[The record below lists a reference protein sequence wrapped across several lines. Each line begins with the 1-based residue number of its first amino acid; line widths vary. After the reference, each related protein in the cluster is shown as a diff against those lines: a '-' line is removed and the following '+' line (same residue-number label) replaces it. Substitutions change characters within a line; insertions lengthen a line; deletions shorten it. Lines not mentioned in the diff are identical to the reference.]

1 MKKIRVTKKS
11 INQIHKFT
19 GIAVCVFLIHLSI
32 TGIFLNHTEDLGLD
46 EKYTASP
53 MILALYNISMP
64 SQEESF
70 LVDSIF
76 ISRFGDQVFMG
87 NQPIIKSE
95 NPIMGAAFS
104 NQILAIAFANEMV
117 LLTQEG
123 KLIERISSTAELPEN
138 IQKLGVSEDI
148 LYLKTSD
155 LVWQSSDQAQAWE
168 LSDSDFN
175 DWSNEV
181 VIPDQQT
188 KQIEMYFSGKG
199 VSLEQF
205 FLDLHNGNII
215 KGFGKWLLDIIAIFL
230 LLLSISGIWIWLK
243 KRRY

>member
-32 TGIFLNHTEDLGLD
+32 TGIFLNHTEDLDLD
-46 EKYTASP
+46 KKYTASP
-53 MILALYNISMP
+53 MILALYNISTP
-64 SQEESF
+64 NQKESF
-70 LVDSIF
+70 LVNDIF

-95 NPIMGAAFS
+95 SPIMGAAFS
-104 NQILAIAFANEMV
+104 NQILAIALANEMV

-123 KLIERISSTAELPEN
+123 ELIERISSTAELPEN

-148 LYLKTSD
+148 LYLKTPD
-155 LVWQSSDQAQAWE
+155 QLWQSSDQAQAWE
-168 LSDSDFN
+168 LSGSGFN
-175 DWSNEV
+175 NWSNEV
-181 VIPDQQT
+181 VLSDQQT

>member
-53 MILALYNISMP
+53 MILSLYNISIP
-64 SQEESF
+64 NQKESF
-70 LVDSIF
+70 LVDDIF

-87 NQPIIKSE
+87 SQPIIKSE
-95 NPIMGAAFS
+95 SPIMGAAFS
-104 NQILAIAFANEMV
+104 NQIVTIAFTNEMV

-123 KLIERISSTAELPEN
+123 ELIERISSAELPEN
-138 IQKLGVSEDI
+138 IQKLGVSKGI
-148 LYLKTSD
+148 LYLKTQNQ
-155 LVWQSSDQAQAWE
+155 VWESSDEAQLWE
-168 LSDSDFN
+168 VSKSDFN

-181 VIPDQQT
+181 TMSDQ
-188 KQIEMYFSGKG
+188 KIKEVEIYFSGKG

-215 KGFGKWLLDIIAIFL
+215 KNLGKWFLDLIAIFL
-230 LLLSISGIWIWLK
+230 LLLSISGIWIWLR
-243 KRRY
+243 KRSY

>member
-76 ISRFGDQVFMG
+76 ISRFGDQVFMD

-95 NPIMGAAFS
+95 SPIMGAAFS
-104 NQILAIAFANEMV
+104 NQILAIAFPNEMV
-117 LLTQEG
+117 LVTQEG
-123 KLIERISSTAELPEN
+123 ELIERISSTAELPEN
-138 IQKLGVSEDI
+138 IQKLGVS
-148 LYLKTSD
+148 
-155 LVWQSSDQAQAWE
+155 
-168 LSDSDFN
+168 
-175 DWSNEV
+175 
-181 VIPDQQT
+181 
-188 KQIEMYFSGKG
+188 G
-199 VSLEQF
+199 
-205 FLDLHNGNII
+205 
-215 KGFGKWLLDIIAIFL
+215 
-230 LLLSISGIWIWLK
+230 
-243 KRRY
+243 

>member
-70 LVDSIF
+70 LVDNIF

-95 NPIMGAAFS
+95 NPIIGAALS
-104 NQILAIAFANEMV
+104 NQVLFIAFPNEMV

>member
-1 MKKIRVTKKS
+1 MKKIRITKKS

-32 TGIFLNHTEDLGLD
+32 TGIFLNHTEDLSLD

-53 MILALYNISMP
+53 IILALYNISIP
-64 SQEESF
+64 NKAESF
-70 LVDSIF
+70 SVYNNF
-76 ISRFGDQVFMG
+76 ISRFGDQVFIES
-87 NQPIIKSE
+87 QPVVKSEEPIIGSV
-95 NPIMGAAFS
+95 FS
-104 NQILAIAFANEMV
+104 QQILFIAFQNEMV

-123 KLIERISSTAELPEN
+123 ELVERVTSAAGIPEN
-138 IQKLGVSEDI
+138 FEKLGASEDI
-148 LYLKTSD
+148 IYLKANNQI
-155 LVWQSSDQAQAWE
+155 WESSDQAQTWA
-168 LSDSDFN
+168 LTDSAFN
-175 DWSNEV
+175 DWSREAFM
-181 VIPDQQT
+181 PDEKI
-188 KQIEMYFSGKG
+188 KQVESYFSGKG

-215 KGFGKWLLDIIAIFL
+215 KNVGKWFLDLIAIFL